1 MDKPFME
8 VITGFISDTG
18 FAQMSWQ
25 QGVMLLVSFV
35 LIYLAIKEYEPLLLL
50 PIALNATGKPAFGW
64 SK

>member
-25 QGVMLLVSFV
+25 QGVML
-35 LIYLAIKEYEPLLLL
+35 
-50 PIALNATGKPAFGW
+50 
-64 SK
+64 